1 MASGGGPDARHGL
14 HGHFLNSARTHPD
27 RPALR
32 VGDRGWTYAEVHRT
46 ALSWASALVEAAGG
60 RPTAVGVL
68 AERGEVAYVGILA
81 AMYAGA
87 AAMPLNVEF
96 PAARTDAMLRVA
108 RPAVVLA
115 DDRGAEIL
123 TELADHPPV
132 VRAETL
138 KTVGVNTREPAEG
151 GESARGES
159 TPGGNRPAENP
170 GGAVPFE
177 PWRVEPDDR
186 AYIMFTSGST
196 GRPKGVPISHRNAEH
211 FLRCVREL
219 YDFGPRDVFSQTVDI
234 TFDPLIFDLFAA
246 WSAGACVARVPGFGY
261 ADLPALVNELGIT
274 VWFSAPSAIS
284 VVRRT
289 RRLTD
294 GAMPGLR
301 WSFFAGEAL
310 MEHDAA
316 DWQRAAP
323 GSTVVNLYG
332 PTEVTMNCTVHAWRA
347 TDVLPPEAHGAVPM
361 GRLHPG
367 MRAMLLDADGARHPE
382 RGELCVAGPQVFA
395 GYLDPADDA
404 GRFLDLGGERW
415 YRTGDLVTTAP
426 DGTLLYSGRLDHQ
439 VQIRGVRVEIPE
451 VEWALRRC
459 PGVDEAVVVAVA
471 ADNTHALHAFYTGT
485 ATERGPVVEALG
497 TLLPRAAIP
506 RVLKRV
512 ARFPLNAHGKTDRK
526 ALAEQAARETG
537 QRDTRQRAAGQEE
550 TGQEETGQQ
559 ETGQQETGQQQTG
572 REAERHARR

>member
-1 MASGGGPDARHGL
+1 MASGDGPDAWHGM
-14 HGHFLNSARTHPD
+14 HGHFLASARAHPD
-27 RPALR
+27 RIALR
-32 VGDRGWTYAEVHRT
+32 VGTRTWTYDEVHRT
-46 ALSWASALVEAAGG
+46 ALSWASALVDAAGG

-68 AERGEVAYVGILA
+68 AARGEVAYIGMLA

-96 PAARTDAMLRVA
+96 PAARTDAMLRAA
-108 RPAVVLA
+108 RTALVLV
-115 DDRGAEIL
+115 DDQGARIL
-123 TELADHPPV
+123 DQLTDHPPAV
-132 VRAETL
+132 HAEGINTG
-138 KTVGVNTREPAEG
+138 GVNTQSGAEG
-151 GESARGES
+151 GESA
-159 TPGGNRPAENP
+159 PAGNAPAGNP
-170 GGAVPFE
+170 GATAPFE
-177 PWRVEPDDR
+177 PWCVEPDDR

-196 GRPKGVPISHRNAEH
+196 GRPKGVPISHKNAEH
-211 FLRCVREL
+211 FLRCVRDL
-219 YDFGPRDVFSQTVDI
+219 YDFGPQDVFSQTVDI
-234 TFDPLIFDLFAA
+234 TFDPLIFDLFCA
-246 WSAGACVARVPGFGY
+246 WSAGASVVHVPALGY
-261 ADLPALVNELGIT
+261 TDLPALVNELGIT
-274 VWFSAPSAIS
+274 VWFSAPSGIS

-332 PTEVTMNCTVHAWRA
+332 PTEATMNCTVHAWRA
-347 TDVLPPEAHGAVPM
+347 TDTPHPEAHGGVPM

-367 MRAMLLDADGARHPE
+367 MRGMFLDAEGNRHPE

-404 GRFLDLGGERW
+404 GRFLDLDGERW

-459 PGVDEAVVVAVA
+459 SGVDEAVVVAVPTG
-471 ADNTHALHAFYTGT
+471 NTHALHAFYTGT
-485 ATERGPVVEALG
+485 AAERGPVVDELG
-497 TLLPRAAIP
+497 KLLPRAAIP
-506 RVLKRV
+506 RALKRV
-512 ARFPLNAHGKTDRK
+512 ARFPLNDNGKIDRK
-526 ALAEQAARETG
+526 AMAAEAARE
-537 QRDTRQRAAGQEE
+537 AG
-550 TGQEETGQQ
+550 
-559 ETGQQETGQQQTG
+559 
-572 REAERHARR
+572 RNARR